1 MSLLPMDVKEKQ
13 ELIRRVNSALLL
25 LMWAAVGLGAVLGV
39 VFLITSL
46 T

>member
-1 MSLLPMDVKEKQ
+1 MDVKEKQ

-25 LMWAAVGLGAVLGV
+25 FMWAAIGLGVVLGV
-39 VFLITSL
+39 VVLISYL

>member
-1 MSLLPMDVKEKQ
+1 MDVKEKQ

-25 LMWAAVGLGAVLGV
+25 IMWAAIGLGVVLGV
-39 VFLITSL
+39 VVLITYL